1 MHTGMDERKTK
12 TVLYS
17 VSHAVGEKQ
26 VAELRPAP
34 FHRLGIQ
41 WGKLVSVAGTRRR
54 ELSARFLKARSLVQI
69 VGREKGILNLDKLL
83 CASLAKR
90 D

>member
-1 MHTGMDERKTK
+1 MDERKTK

-17 VSHAVGEKQ
+17 VSQAVGEKQ

-41 WGKLVSVAGTRRR
+41 CGKLVSVVGTRRR
-54 ELSARFLKARSLVQI
+54 ELSALSLKARNLVQI

-83 CASLAKR
+83 CVSLVKR